1 MGEGKKKKSTHE
13 NATKREN
20 NSDLFTTGYL
30 HGISDIVY
38 SERRF
43 RARNHFFS

>member
-1 MGEGKKKKSTHE
+1 MGEGKKKKSTHKKTTE
-13 NATKREN
+13 RERI
-20 NSDLFTTGYL
+20 SDLFTSGFL

-43 RARNHFFS
+43 RARGCFFF